1 NPDHRAAQAGFA
13 AQIQSRNIAQGYPYF
28 LPHSQMRWRQ
38 VRTNRLAFGWF
49 RDYRGWFRCDRYEFI
64 RYRADEVQIALAFG
78 SPAGLIAKPYL
89 PPDNPC
95 HRITFRAADYVDQA
109 AARNPA
115 NYRRSDVRLLAQVQ
129 PRYIWQ
135 DDGIFPDCQPR
146 EQQAGAGIF
155 ADDHRGSDLRGGSR
169 GHSLTFNAAEDDDGS
184 IRRDAI
190 IINCAKVIEQETDAA
205 GHNRGVGF
213 TRLRT
218 AEAGI
223 RENLAF

>member
-1 NPDHRAAQAGFA
+1 
-13 AQIQSRNIAQGYPYF
+13 
-28 LPHSQMRWRQ
+28 
-38 VRTNRLAFGWF
+38 
-49 RDYRGWFRCDRYEFI
+49 
-64 RYRADEVQIALAFG
+64 
-78 SPAGLIAKPYL
+78 
-89 PPDNPC
+89 
-95 HRITFRAADYVDQA
+95 FRAADYVDQA

-223 RENLAF
+223 RENLAFPLPRPQIVQSNWQPDTLTQVGQRQINHQRHLLSLDD